1 MLVNTD
7 IQLALAQ
14 LGIITAIDKQLKEIL
29 QYVGGKRM
37 VYNALQVAEMLRY
50 MQEADEHLLK
60 ILRGEINGELYV
72 VDKGKRLSVE
82 RQDGEKLSNFHRSCE
97 MK

>member
-29 QYVGGKRM
+29 QYVGGKKM
-37 VYNALQVAEMLRY
+37 VFNALQVAELLRY

-72 VDKGKRLSVE
+72 VERGERLSVE
-82 RQDGEKLSNFHRSCE
+82 EAYEKHI
-97 MK
+97 KH

>member
-37 VYNALQVAEMLRY
+37 VFNALQVVELLRY

-72 VDKGKRLSVE
+72 VERGKRLSVE
-82 RQDGEKLSNFHRSCE
+82 EAYEKYIKH
-97 MK
+97 

>member
-14 LGIITAIDKQLKEIL
+14 LGIITAIDKQLKELL
-29 QYVGGKRM
+29 QYVGGKKM
-37 VYNALQVAEMLRY
+37 VFNALQVAELLRY
-50 MQEADEHLLK
+50 MREADEHLLK

-72 VDKGKRLSVE
+72 VERGKRLSVE
-82 RQDGEKLSNFHRSCE
+82 EAYEKYIKH
-97 MK
+97 

>member
-14 LGIITAIDKQLKEIL
+14 LGIITAIDKQLKELL

-37 VYNALQVAEMLRY
+37 VVNAQQVAELLRY

-72 VDKGKRLSVE
+72 VERGKRLSVE
-82 RQDGEKLSNFHRSCE
+82 EAYEKYIKH
-97 MK
+97 

>member
-14 LGIITAIDKQLKEIL
+14 LGIITAIDKQLKELL

-37 VYNALQVAEMLRY
+37 IFNARQVAEMLRY

-60 ILRGEINGELYV
+60 ILRGEINGEIYV
-72 VDKGKRLSVE
+72 VERGKRLSVE
-82 RQDGEKLSNFHRSCE
+82 EAYEKYIKH
-97 MK
+97 

>member
-14 LGIITAIDKQLKEIL
+14 LGIITAIDKKLKEAL

-72 VDKGKRLSVE
+72 VERGKRLSVE
-82 RQDGEKLSNFHRSCE
+82 EAYEKYIKH
-97 MK
+97 

>member
-14 LGIITAIDKQLKEIL
+14 LGIITAIDKQLKELL

-37 VYNALQVAEMLRY
+37 VVNAQQVAEMLRY
-50 MQEADEHLLK
+50 MEEADEHLLK
-60 ILRGEINGELYV
+60 ILRGEINGEIYV
-72 VDKGKRLSVE
+72 VERGKRLSVE
-82 RQDGEKLSNFHRSCE
+82 EAYERYIKH
-97 MK
+97 

>member
-37 VYNALQVAEMLRY
+37 VSNALQVAEMLRY

-72 VDKGKRLSVE
+72 VEKGKRLSVE
-82 RQDGEKLSNFHRSCE
+82 EAYEKYIKH
-97 MK
+97 

>member
-7 IQLALAQ
+7 IQLALTQ

-29 QYVGGKRM
+29 QYVGGKKM
-37 VYNALQVAEMLRY
+37 VFNARQVAELLHY

-60 ILRGEINGELYV
+60 ILRGEVSGELYV
-72 VDKGKRLSVE
+72 VEKGKRLSVE
-82 RQDGEKLSNFHRSCE
+82 EAYEKYIKH
-97 MK
+97 

>member
-14 LGIITAIDKQLKEIL
+14 LGIITAIDKQLKELL

-37 VYNALQVAEMLRY
+37 VVNALQVAELLRY

-60 ILRGEINGELYV
+60 ILRGEVSGELYV
-72 VDKGKRLSVE
+72 MERGKRLSV
-82 RQDGEKLSNFHRSCE
+82 GEAYEKYIKH
-97 MK
+97 

>member
-37 VYNALQVAEMLRY
+37 VFNARQVAEMLRY

-72 VDKGKRLSVE
+72 VERGKRLSVE
-82 RQDGEKLSNFHRSCE
+82 EAYEKYIKH
-97 MK
+97 

>member
-29 QYVGGKRM
+29 QYVGGKKM
-37 VYNALQVAEMLRY
+37 VFNALQVAEILRY
-50 MQEADEHLLK
+50 MEEADEHLLK

-72 VDKGKRLSVE
+72 VEKGKRLSVE
-82 RQDGEKLSNFHRSCE
+82 EAYEKYIKH
-97 MK
+97 

>member
-1 MLVNTD
+1 MLLNTD

-14 LGIITAIDKQLKEIL
+14 LGIITAIDKQLKELL

-37 VYNALQVAEMLRY
+37 VVNALQVAELLRY

-60 ILRGEINGELYV
+60 ILRGEVSGELYV
-72 VDKGKRLSVE
+72 VERGKRLSV
-82 RQDGEKLSNFHRSCE
+82 GEAYEKYIKH
-97 MK
+97 

>member
-14 LGIITAIDKQLKEIL
+14 LGIITAIDKQLKALL

-37 VYNALQVAEMLRY
+37 VINARQVAEMLRY
-50 MQEADEHLLK
+50 MEEADEHLLK
-60 ILRGEINGELYV
+60 ILRGEVSGELYV
-72 VDKGKRLSVE
+72 IERGKRLSVE
-82 RQDGEKLSNFHRSCE
+82 EAYERYIKH
-97 MK
+97 

>member
-60 ILRGEINGELYV
+60 ILRGEVSGELYV
-72 VDKGKRLSVE
+72 VEKGKRLSVE
-82 RQDGEKLSNFHRSCE
+82 EAYEKYIKH
-97 MK
+97 

>member
-37 VYNALQVAEMLRY
+37 VFNARQVAEMLRY

-60 ILRGEINGELYV
+60 ILRGEVSGELYV
-72 VDKGKRLSVE
+72 VEKGKRLSVE
-82 RQDGEKLSNFHRSCE
+82 EAYEKYIKH
-97 MK
+97 

>member
-37 VYNALQVAEMLRY
+37 VFNALQVAEMLRY
-50 MQEADEHLLK
+50 MREADEHLLK

-72 VDKGKRLSVE
+72 VEKGKRLSVE
-82 RQDGEKLSNFHRSCE
+82 EAYEKYIKH
-97 MK
+97 

>member
-37 VYNALQVAEMLRY
+37 VYNARQVAEMLRY

-60 ILRGEINGELYV
+60 ILRGEVSGELYV
-72 VDKGKRLSVE
+72 VERGKRLSVE
-82 RQDGEKLSNFHRSCE
+82 EAYEKYIKH
-97 MK
+97 

>member
-29 QYVGGKRM
+29 QYVGGKKM
-37 VYNALQVAEMLRY
+37 VFNALQVAELLRY

-60 ILRGEINGELYV
+60 ILRGEVSGELYV
-72 VDKGKRLSVE
+72 VEKGKRLSVE
-82 RQDGEKLSNFHRSCE
+82 EAYEKYIKH
-97 MK
+97 

>member
-29 QYVGGKRM
+29 QYVGGKKM
-37 VYNALQVAEMLRY
+37 VFNALQVAEMLRY

-60 ILRGEINGELYV
+60 ILRGEISGELYV
-72 VDKGKRLSVE
+72 VERGKRLSVE
-82 RQDGEKLSNFHRSCE
+82 EAYEKYIKH
-97 MK
+97 

>member
-37 VYNALQVAEMLRY
+37 VFNALQVVEMLRY

-72 VDKGKRLSVE
+72 VERGKRLSVE
-82 RQDGEKLSNFHRSCE
+82 EAYEKYIKH
-97 MK
+97 

>member
-37 VYNALQVAEMLRY
+37 VFNALQVAEMLRY

-60 ILRGEINGELYV
+60 ILRGEVSGELYV
-72 VDKGKRLSVE
+72 VEKGKRLSVE
-82 RQDGEKLSNFHRSCE
+82 EAYEKYIKH
-97 MK
+97 

>member
-29 QYVGGKRM
+29 QYVGGKKM
-37 VYNALQVAEMLRY
+37 VYNALQVAELLRY

-60 ILRGEINGELYV
+60 ILRGEVSGEIYV
-72 VDKGKRLSVE
+72 VEKGKRLSVE
-82 RQDGEKLSNFHRSCE
+82 EAYEKYIKH
-97 MK
+97 

>member
-29 QYVGGKRM
+29 QYVGGKHM
-37 VYNALQVAEMLRY
+37 VYNALQVAELLRY

-72 VDKGKRLSVE
+72 VERGKRLSVE
-82 RQDGEKLSNFHRSCE
+82 EAYEKYIKH
-97 MK
+97 

>member
-29 QYVGGKRM
+29 QYVGGKKM
-37 VYNALQVAEMLRY
+37 VFNALQVAELLRY

-72 VDKGKRLSVE
+72 VEKGKRLSVE
-82 RQDGEKLSNFHRSCE
+82 EAYEKYIKH
-97 MK
+97 

>member
-60 ILRGEINGELYV
+60 ILRGELNGELYV
-72 VDKGKRLSVE
+72 VEKGKRLSVE
-82 RQDGEKLSNFHRSCE
+82 EAYEKYIKH
-97 MK
+97 

>member
-29 QYVGGKRM
+29 QYVGGKKM
-37 VYNALQVAEMLRY
+37 VFNALQVAEMLRY

-72 VDKGKRLSVE
+72 VEKGKRLSVE
-82 RQDGEKLSNFHRSCE
+82 EAYEKHI
-97 MK
+97 KH

>member
-29 QYVGGKRM
+29 QYVGGKKM
-37 VYNALQVAEMLRY
+37 VFNALQVAELLHY

-60 ILRGEINGELYV
+60 ILRGEVSGELYV
-72 VDKGKRLSVE
+72 VEKGKRLSVE
-82 RQDGEKLSNFHRSCE
+82 EAYEKYIKH
-97 MK
+97 

>member
-37 VYNALQVAEMLRY
+37 VFNALQVAEMLRY

-72 VDKGKRLSVE
+72 VERGKRLSVE
-82 RQDGEKLSNFHRSCE
+82 EAYEKYIKH
-97 MK
+97 

>member
-37 VYNALQVAEMLRY
+37 VFNALQVAEMLRY
-50 MQEADEHLLK
+50 MREADEHLLK
-60 ILRGEINGELYV
+60 ILRGEVSGELYV
-72 VDKGKRLSVE
+72 VEKGKRLSVE
-82 RQDGEKLSNFHRSCE
+82 EAYEKYIKH
-97 MK
+97 

>member
-14 LGIITAIDKQLKEIL
+14 LGIITAIDKQLKELL

-37 VYNALQVAEMLRY
+37 VFNARQVAELLRY
-50 MQEADEHLLK
+50 MEEADEHLLK
-60 ILRGEINGELYV
+60 ILRGEVNGELYV
-72 VDKGKRLSVE
+72 VEKGKRLSVE
-82 RQDGEKLSNFHRSCE
+82 EAYEKYIKH
-97 MK
+97 

>member
-14 LGIITAIDKQLKEIL
+14 LGIITAIDKQLKELL
-29 QYVGGKRM
+29 QYVGGKKM
-37 VYNALQVAEMLRY
+37 VFNALQVAELLRY

-72 VDKGKRLSVE
+72 VERGKRLSVE
-82 RQDGEKLSNFHRSCE
+82 EAYEKYIKH
-97 MK
+97 

>member
-14 LGIITAIDKQLKEIL
+14 LGIITAIDKQLKETL

-37 VYNALQVAEMLRY
+37 VFNALQVAELLRY
-50 MQEADEHLLK
+50 MKEADEHLLK

-72 VDKGKRLSVE
+72 VERGKRLSVE
-82 RQDGEKLSNFHRSCE
+82 EAYEKYIKH
-97 MK
+97 

>member
-14 LGIITAIDKQLKEIL
+14 LGIITAIDKQLKELL
-29 QYVGGKRM
+29 QYVGGKKM
-37 VYNALQVAEMLRY
+37 VYNALQVAELLRY

-72 VDKGKRLSVE
+72 VEKGKRLSVE
-82 RQDGEKLSNFHRSCE
+82 EAYEKYIKH
-97 MK
+97 

>member
-14 LGIITAIDKQLKEIL
+14 LGIITAIDKQLKELL

-37 VYNALQVAEMLRY
+37 VVNALQVAELLRY

-60 ILRGEINGELYV
+60 ILRGEVSSELYV
-72 VDKGKRLSVE
+72 VEKGKRLSVE
-82 RQDGEKLSNFHRSCE
+82 EAYEKYIKH
-97 MK
+97 

>member
-37 VYNALQVAEMLRY
+37 VYNALQVAELLRY

-60 ILRGEINGELYV
+60 ILRGEVSGEIYV
-72 VDKGKRLSVE
+72 VEKGKRLSVE
-82 RQDGEKLSNFHRSCE
+82 EAYEKYIKH
-97 MK
+97 